1 MDLCVIRII
10 PASPVRYKFIFPYF
24 VEKLISTKH
33 KFFGA
38 LSMMLGRYLEI
49 KCNHN
54 EISNSKFK

>member
-38 LSMMLGRYLEI
+38 PSMMLARYPEI
-49 KCNHN
+49 KFNHN
-54 EISNSKFK
+54 EIK